1 MKNDLHLKAYR
12 LSFIDELSGTN
23 TQKRYDACEQ
33 LLRVS
38 EIIPAQE
45 EVLFSDECTIYQ
57 SAKSRNV
64 YFWSN
69 ENAHF
74 FQELENNT
82 QHVMIWATVSAK
94 HLWTCTSL
102 KDVHRGTYFTMLLVC
117 APVGAFRI
125 AWT

>member
-1 MKNDLHLKAYR
+1 MKNDLYLKAYR
-12 LSFIDELSGTN
+12 LSFVDELSETN
-23 TQKRYDACEQ
+23 MQKRYDACEQ

-38 EIIPAQE
+38 EIIPARE

-74 FQELENNT
+74 FQELENNP

-94 HLWTCTSL
+94 HLCDL
-102 KDVHRGTYFTMLLVC
+102 YFFEGREPRNLLHHVTGLC
-117 APVGAFRI
+117 LSWSI
-125 AWT
+125 